1 MEVRQVRIIDTHFHW
16 YPRSHFER
24 LRRRAT
30 YPRVERDGDDYVYL
44 YNQGRS
50 NLRLPP
56 VWFDLDAAL
65 AFMDETGH
73 DTAVVCTTGV
83 LSGLVDQLPPEEAVD
98 VAIEYNEQMAAM
110 QQRHPGRF
118 YGTAMIPLQDTAEA
132 VRLTEQ
138 AVNQLR
144 LHAVNLPA
152 VAGEDLID
160 AGRLDPF
167 YAQVEHLRVPL
178 IVHPTDIL
186 YGEVLHGYEGAVH
199 LTIGRLLD
207 SSLTILRLVFSGVL
221 ERHPDLNVIHTHA
234 GGLLP
239 YQAGRIDK
247 NSRAVTGLSDRPSAY
262 LKRMFVDTV
271 APQALTIRTAVEFY
285 GAEKV
290 VYGTDYPCWD
300 PRAAL
305 RVMEEA
311 QLGPE
316 QEAMVFAR
324 NAEALLGLGVPAAR

>member
-1 MEVRQVRIIDTHFHW
+1 MRIVDTHFHW
-16 YPRSHFER
+16 YPRAHFER
-24 LRRRAT
+24 LRGRNT
-30 YPRVERDGDDYVYL
+30 YPRVERHGDDYVYL

-65 AFMDETGH
+65 DFMDRTGH
-73 DTAVVCTTGV
+73 DTTVVCTTGV

-98 VAIEYNEQMAAM
+98 VAAEYNEQMATM

-118 YGTAMIPLQDTAEA
+118 YGTAMIPLQDTGEA
-132 VRLTEQ
+132 IRLVNH
-138 AVNQLR
+138 AVNQLHLR
-144 LHAVNLPA
+144 AVNLPA
-152 VAGEDLID
+152 VAGSDLVD
-160 AGRLDPF
+160 VGRLEPF
-167 YAQVEHLRVPL
+167 YAEVERLGVPL

-207 SSLTILRLVFSGVL
+207 SSLTVLRLIFGGVL
-221 ERHPDLNVIHTHA
+221 ERHPALNIIHTHA

-247 NSRAVTGLSDRPSAY
+247 NSRSVTGLSDKPSAY

-285 GAEKV
+285 GAERV

-300 PRAAL
+300 PLAAL

-311 QLGPE
+311 QLSPE

-324 NAEALLGLGVPAAR
+324 NAEAVLGLGVPAAR